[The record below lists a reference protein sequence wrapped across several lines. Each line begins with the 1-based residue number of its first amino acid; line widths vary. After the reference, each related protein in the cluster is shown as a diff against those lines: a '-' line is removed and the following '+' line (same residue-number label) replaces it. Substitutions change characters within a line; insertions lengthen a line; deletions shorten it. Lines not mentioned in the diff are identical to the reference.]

1 MKNLYIISCYVNTEQ
16 KKLVLINYINQ
27 IKKISSF
34 DILLVS
40 HIPMPEDVLNLVNYS
55 IYDSDNFLFPID
67 KTPSVFF
74 IYANLKIN
82 ILSCRHGYAFMK
94 NLHNA
99 LAFAKAMSYNN
110 FIFSDYDGI
119 LGDSDLTKLENIPSL
134 LKEHDKKIFMFKH
147 YNKISTL
154 GYYYESKFFAG
165 DVNCFVD
172 NVSLPNS
179 YDYWLNNEPYKTS
192 GNVVE
197 DILVTLLNKVENQ
210 LYLIDYDISEYFP
223 NSKFDVFH
231 HYDYKYSVIYNL
243 DDNHKPIFFCVT
255 PDEGCFELCL
265 NKNVLFNVNCKK
277 AHWLLYIL
285 DIDHTDSEITFSRNG
300 EILLNRIINIDSVND
315 TKDIAFAHFV

>member
-179 YDYWLNNEPYKTS
+179 YDWLNNEPYKTS